1 MIKKLYFAV
10 LKWWRSQIIKNK
22 QISVVSNNCWGGFMY
37 QSCKL
42 EYQFPFIGLFI
53 LPPCYIEL
61 LERFDEVMKKPLV
74 LGCRADSLY
83 KDYLQEDWIIG
94 KFKGT
99 DIEIVFMHYHSP
111 EEVLD
116 KWNRRLKRLNQSNML
131 VKFSDTDKEL
141 FNEDL
146 LRRFEALPFPH
157 KVCFTAKP
165 YPQYPSVVYLPEFKD
180 QGHVLFEWAY
190 SYRHYNFVKE
200 VNKFI
205 SKLK

>member
-42 EYQFPFIGLFI
+42 EYQSPFIGLFI

-83 KDYLQEDWIIG
+83 KDYLQED
-94 KFKGT
+94 
-99 DIEIVFMHYHSP
+99 
-111 EEVLD
+111 
-116 KWNRRLKRLNQSNML
+116 
-131 VKFSDTDKEL
+131 
-141 FNEDL
+141 
-146 LRRFEALPFPH
+146 
-157 KVCFTAKP
+157 
-165 YPQYPSVVYLPEFKD
+165 
-180 QGHVLFEWAY
+180 
-190 SYRHYNFVKE
+190 
-200 VNKFI
+200 
-205 SKLK
+205 